1 MMSTFNRAN
10 CRAIMSFSRLPSRVP
25 AACSPSRRVVSNT
38 ATFSSIAVVI
48 HYSAARGG
56 RRARRY
62 CGADLQVCAGPPGPA
77 LRATESAISEHE
89 EADVDVGR
97 RTGVL
102 PHDGTRAFPA
112 TSPATRAG
120 DSSHFSRE
128 WRQARLRVFLAGQG
142 AGWEWSA
149 RPPARIPTV

>member
-48 HYSAARGG
+48 HYSATRGG
-56 RRARRY
+56 VRARRY
-62 CGADLQVCAGPPGPA
+62 GGAALQVCAGPPGPA

-102 PHDGTRAFPA
+102 PH
-112 TSPATRAG
+112 
-120 DSSHFSRE
+120 E
-128 WRQARLRVFLAGQG
+128 LRSLLKIEKRVALG
-142 AGWEWSA
+142 
-149 RPPARIPTV
+149 

>member
-1 MMSTFNRAN
+1 T
-10 CRAIMSFSRLPSRVP
+10 FSRLPSRVP

-62 CGADLQVCAGPPGPA
+62 YGARPPGLCAGPPGPA

-102 PHDGTRAFPA
+102 PHELR
-112 TSPATRAG
+112 
-120 DSSHFSRE
+120 
-128 WRQARLRVFLAGQG
+128 RLLKIEERVAL
-142 AGWEWSA
+142 
-149 RPPARIPTV
+149 